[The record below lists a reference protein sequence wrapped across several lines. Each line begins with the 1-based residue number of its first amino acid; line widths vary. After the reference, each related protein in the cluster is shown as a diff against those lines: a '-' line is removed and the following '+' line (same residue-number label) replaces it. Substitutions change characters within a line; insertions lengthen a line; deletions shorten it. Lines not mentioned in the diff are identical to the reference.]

1 MNTLKFYLDFGGFY
15 DSHLSAQIDYTL
27 EDEIEYQKE
36 EHGREVDPCIT
47 NYQEL
52 REKLSKEYITAL
64 NETLFYET
72 ELRDE
77 PSLEY
82 ISLNSP
88 RFYNFETDTILTQIS
103 IKDLKNLFRLVDRS
117 KLVDYINEASKSR
130 DGFISFYNG
139 FEAVKKDLSI
149 FCRYFFNYLFEVYEI
164 DQSTVINTGYFY
176 ETITNLTHE
185 HINYESGAK

>member
-1 MNTLKFYLDFGGFY
+1 MTTVEFYLDFGGFY
-15 DSHLSAQIDYTL
+15 DSQLGAQIEYTL
-27 EDEIEYQKE
+27 EDEIEYQLE
-36 EHGREVDPCIT
+36 EHGIEVDPCLD

-52 REKLSKEYITAL
+52 CEKIAKEYISIL

-72 ELRDE
+72 DLRDE

-103 IKDLKNLFRLVDRS
+103 IKDLKNLLRLVDRS
-117 KLVDYINEASKSR
+117 KLVAYIDEHSKSR
-130 DGFISFYNG
+130 DGFISFYPG
-139 FEAVKKDLSI
+139 FQAVKKDISI
-149 FCRYFFNYLFEVYEI
+149 FCRYFFNYLFAVYEI

-176 ETITNLTHE
+176 ETITNLTQE
-185 HINYESGAK
+185 HINYESEAE